1 MISSHGVFTSY
12 QVNVD
17 AAGDNIVG
25 DAVNEP
31 CITMDPNN
39 PIRIAIGWR
48 QFNNWQSN
56 FRQGGFGYTTDGG
69 LVGMTLCRSVACGR
83 ASTGEMTTTEISRRV
98 RCANFQVTISSP
110 IKRT

>member
-69 LVGMTLCRSVACGR
+69 LNWTFPDVL
-83 ASTGEMTTTEISRRV
+83 
-98 RCANFQVTISSP
+98 
-110 IKRT
+110 